1 LEKCPEGIFLL
12 FQWLEKFKF
21 EWNKVLKKLSWSYGG
36 LFGVSLL
43 AALLLSS
50 GSVLFGNLN
59 QDEGWYLYAAGMMAR
74 GFEPYRDFAFTQ
86 GPMLP
91 RVYALFYDV
100 VQAQGVLGARVLTAL
115 LGLAACGLAS
125 GLAARLALPG
135 WKRFAGLAT
144 FMLLGLN
151 AYHAYFSAIVKTY
164 SLCSVFLL
172 GGLLLIAWTDGARR
186 LRDSVLCVA
195 GGLLLA
201 LATGTRLSAGAALG
215 AAGIYLLVRDRSSVA
230 RWVSLG
236 VGGLVG
242 LAWVFGRGLLQ
253 APEALRFGL
262 LDYHSLREAPGL
274 AQTLI
279 LKAGFLSRLVQ
290 GYYPAA
296 VLTALLV
303 IVWLVLGKGRG
314 ASIGKRVGTGVLW
327 SAGLAMTAVH
337 LAAPFPYDD
346 YQVMVMPVL
355 TGAVVCS
362 LAGLLVDS
370 SFWTPVRR
378 VWLLLA
384 LGFAC
389 VLSAGSSPVLQDWMV
404 IGRDRIWWRMKDRP
418 DVLKLRDAGRE
429 LKVRLGDDRLLLTQD
444 TYLAVE
450 ADAMVPHGMEMGP
463 FCYYPGFT
471 SSEAASAGGVLNREA
486 LLDILRSAE
495 AEFAAFSG
503 YGLAIRS
510 PEVTE
515 LTPAEQAELRGALE
529 EAYEPVRTVSDFG
542 QGHTPLTI
550 YQRKSSVAP
559 LEKQP

>member
-1 LEKCPEGIFLL
+1 M
-12 FQWLEKFKF
+12 
-21 EWNKVLKKLSWSYGG
+21 KKLSWSYGG
-36 LFGVSLL
+36 LLGVSL
-43 AALLLSS
+43 AVALLLSL

-100 VQAQGVLGARVLTAL
+100 VRAQGVLGARVLTAL
-115 LGLAACGLAS
+115 LGLTACGLAS

-135 WKRFAGLAT
+135 WKRFAGLAV
-144 FMLLGLN
+144 FLLLGLN
-151 AYHAYFSAIVKTY
+151 AYHAYFSALVKTY
-164 SLCSVFLL
+164 SLCSVLL
-172 GGLLLIAWTDGARR
+172 VGGLLLIAWTDGARR
-186 LRDSVLCVA
+186 LRDSVLCAA

-201 LATGTRLSAGAALG
+201 LAAGTRLSAGVALA
-215 AAGIYLLVRDRSSVA
+215 AAGIYLLVRDRSSAA
-230 RWVSLG
+230 RWVSFG
-236 VGGLVG
+236 VGGLAG

-274 AQTLI
+274 AQSLI

-296 VLTALLV
+296 VLTAFLV
-303 IVWLVLGKGRG
+303 IVWLVSRKRQGPAL
-314 ASIGKRVGTGVLW
+314 GKRVGAGLLW

-362 LAGLLVDS
+362 LTGRLAEW
-370 SFWTPVRR
+370 SFWNPARR

-429 LKVRLGDDRLLLTQD
+429 LKADLGGDRLLLTQD

-450 ADAMVPHGMEMGP
+450 ADARVPHGMEMGP
-463 FCYYPGFT
+463 FCYYPEFT
-471 SSEAASAGGVLNREA
+471 SAEAAAAGGVLNREA
-486 LLDILRSAE
+486 LLTILRSAE
-495 AEFAAFSG
+495 AKVAAFSG
-503 YGLAIRS
+503 YGLSIRS
-510 PEVTE
+510 PDVTE
-515 LTPAEQAELRGALE
+515 LTPAEQTELRGALE
-529 EAYEPVRTVSDFG
+529 AFYEPVRTVPDFG

-550 YQRKSSVAP
+550 YQRSAPGAP
-559 LEKQP
+559 LEKKQP